1 MVEELKK
8 LFNNR
13 GLVLFL
19 LEALLVLIVIVSII
33 LEAVKIND
41 IHTVNAMR
49 SDFIAKQKKEERAF
63 SRAERNLIK
72 KAKETTPKVNDEK
85 VLNGRLSPYLEN
97 TDAEVSVAVYSKK
110 NNRIYQTNNSK
121 RTTYPSASIIKAD
134 FLVELLHQK
143 HKAGQSLDV
152 NEQAV
157 IQKMMEHSDNDAAT
171 NVYNQIGG
179 YSGLARYFS
188 NVGMDGSVALTTG
201 WALTA
206 TTPLDQI
213 KTLKII
219 FYQSNYISDTSR
231 SYIEY
236 LMGHVAED
244 QNWGISVGSKHFCL
258 KNGWK
263 QMPNDKWIINS
274 MGQIGTGQNSCTIAI
289 MSTGNKTEQ
298 SGEKLVEDLTKAV
311 SSELKIK

>member
-1 MVEELKK
+1 MKK

-19 LEALLVLIVIVSII
+19 LEALLALIVIVSII

-72 KAKETTPKVNDEK
+72 KTKETTPKVNDEK

-97 TDAEVSVAVYSKK
+97 TDAEVSVAIYSKK
-110 NNRIYQTNNSK
+110 NNHIYQTTNSK

-188 NVGMDGSVALTTG
+188 NVGMDGSVALT
-201 WALTA
+201 A

-213 KTLKII
+213 KTLNII
-219 FYQSNYISDTSR
+219 FYQSNYISETSR

-274 MGQIGTGQNSCTIAI
+274 MGQFGTGQNSCTIAI

>member
-1 MVEELKK
+1 MKK

-19 LEALLVLIVIVSII
+19 LEALLALIVIVSII

-72 KAKETTPKVNDEK
+72 KTKETTPKVNDEK

-97 TDAEVSVAVYSKK
+97 TDAEVSVAIYSKK
-110 NNRIYQTNNSK
+110 NNHIYQTTNSK

-213 KTLKII
+213 KTLNII

-258 KNGWK
+258 KMVGSKCQMVNGLLIVW
-263 QMPNDKWIINS
+263 DRLELVR
-274 MGQIGTGQNSCTIAI
+274 IAVR
-289 MSTGNKTEQ
+289 
-298 SGEKLVEDLTKAV
+298 LR
-311 SSELKIK
+311 

>member
-19 LEALLVLIVIVSII
+19 LEALLALIVIVSII

-72 KAKETTPKVNDEK
+72 KTKETTPKVNDEK

-97 TDAEVSVAVYSKK
+97 TDAEVSVAIYSKK
-110 NNRIYQTNNSK
+110 NNHIYQTTNSK

-201 WALTA
+201 
-206 TTPLDQI
+206 
-213 KTLKII
+213 
-219 FYQSNYISDTSR
+219 
-231 SYIEY
+231 
-236 LMGHVAED
+236 
-244 QNWGISVGSKHFCL
+244 
-258 KNGWK
+258 
-263 QMPNDKWIINS
+263 
-274 MGQIGTGQNSCTIAI
+274 
-289 MSTGNKTEQ
+289 
-298 SGEKLVEDLTKAV
+298 
-311 SSELKIK
+311 

>member
-1 MVEELKK
+1 MKK

-63 SRAERNLIK
+63 NRAERNLIK
-72 KAKETTPKVNDEK
+72 KTKKTTPKVNDEK

-110 NNRIYQTNNSK
+110 NNRIYQTTNSK

-213 KTLKII
+213 KTLNII
-219 FYQSNYISDTSR
+219 FIK
-231 SYIEY
+231 
-236 LMGHVAED
+236 A
-244 QNWGISVGSKHFCL
+244 
-258 KNGWK
+258 
-263 QMPNDKWIINS
+263 II
-274 MGQIGTGQNSCTIAI
+274 
-289 MSTGNKTEQ
+289 
-298 SGEKLVEDLTKAV
+298 LVILQEVILN
-311 SSELKIK
+311 I